1 MNTSGA
7 VVSQPWLL
15 TMRTKTESKKRGII
29 GLQSDD
35 PSERQEIAPPTLTFM
50 LCVVYH
56 GRHLLKRG
64 KAPFY
69 QLSARP
75 ALAQPLP
82 AVANSPRRAGD
93 DRSSGTSYARRS
105 RRRSSRKTNK
115 RVLYFG
121 AS

>member
-35 PSERQEIAPPTLTFM
+35 PSERQEKQPPTLTIM

-56 GRHLLKRG
+56 GRHLLKEE
-64 KAPFY
+64 
-69 QLSARP
+69 
-75 ALAQPLP
+75 
-82 AVANSPRRAGD
+82 RRLF
-93 DRSSGTSYARRS
+93 S
-105 RRRSSRKTNK
+105 
-115 RVLYFG
+115 
-121 AS
+121 

>member
-35 PSERQEIAPPTLTFM
+35 PSERQEIAPPTLTNM

-56 GRHLLKRG
+56 GRHLLKEE
-64 KAPFY
+64 
-69 QLSARP
+69 
-75 ALAQPLP
+75 
-82 AVANSPRRAGD
+82 RRFFHG
-93 DRSSGTSYARRS
+93 RITGTARR
-105 RRRSSRKTNK
+105 
-115 RVLYFG
+115 G
-121 AS
+121 ALQSIHEP